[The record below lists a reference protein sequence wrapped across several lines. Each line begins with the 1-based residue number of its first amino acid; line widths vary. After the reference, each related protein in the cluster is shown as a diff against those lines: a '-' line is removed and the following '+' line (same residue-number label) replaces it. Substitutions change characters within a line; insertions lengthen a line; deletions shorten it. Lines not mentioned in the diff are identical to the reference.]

1 MSVCIIIEIT
11 ILNRELYSKY
21 VEKVPEIVKK
31 YGGKYLIRGGEIIP
45 ISGNRGPERTILI
58 EFDTLEKLKDC
69 FSSEEYLAI
78 EPFRENSTTTKSVTV
93 NGYPSTKLFKS
104 AGF

>member
-21 VEKVPEIVKK
+21 VEKVPEIMKK

-78 EPFRENSTTTKSVTV
+78 EPLREKSTNTKSVTV
-93 NGYPSTKLFKS
+93 NGYPSHKLFKTTS
-104 AGF
+104 L